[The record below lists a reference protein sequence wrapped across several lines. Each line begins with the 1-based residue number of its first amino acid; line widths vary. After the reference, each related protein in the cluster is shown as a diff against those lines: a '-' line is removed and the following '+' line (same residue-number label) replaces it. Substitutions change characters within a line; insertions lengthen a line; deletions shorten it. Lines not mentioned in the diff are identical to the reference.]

1 MENNFSVHDSK
12 CYNFLADIITT
23 SDYWDCECEQDYIYP
38 KSEQTCS
45 RCQAIQYEQPDSRVN
60 EVQNKMPSAKFRFGI
75 YVSMVFIPIE
85 VEAENIEEAHIQA
98 EEIARTKLDSLA
110 DGDYLEYKF
119 EIDEVGTSLADT
131 AFRKE
136 GD

>member
-1 MENNFSVHDSK
+1 MNK
-12 CYNFLADIITT
+12 
-23 SDYWDCECEQDYIYP
+23 QIY
-38 KSEQTCS
+38 KL
-45 RCQAIQYEQPDSRVN
+45 
-60 EVQNKMPSAKFRFGI
+60 GI

-85 VEAENIEEAHIQA
+85 IEAEDIEEAHIQA

-131 AFRKE
+131 AFRK
-136 GD
+136 